1 MNAQVDPR
9 FGRCEYFL
17 LVDTDSMNFEAVKNE
32 GAASVG
38 GAGITAAQQ
47 VADKGAGAVITGDVG
62 PSAMSTLTAA
72 GLKIITVAGGTVQ
85 DAVEKFLK
93 GEPK

>member
-1 MNAQVDPR
+1 
-9 FGRCEYFL
+9 
-17 LVDTDSMNFEAVKNE
+17 
-32 GAASVG
+32 
-38 GAGITAAQQ
+38 
-47 VADKGAGAVITGDVG
+47 
-62 PSAMSTLTAA
+62 MSTLTAA